1 MKRLD
6 KLFSALKVEKEK
18 ALVVYITAGD
28 PDRESTLNFMHT
40 LADSGADIL
49 EIGFPFSEPM
59 ADGPVIQRA
68 MARSL
73 RKGTSLEEVL
83 QIIATFRSKNTTTPI
98 VLMGYLNPIYRMGYQ
113 NFADKAA
120 AAGIDATLIVDC
132 PFDMMGDLKKELEKK
147 AMDPIFLLAP
157 TSTETRVKM
166 LGKAAR
172 GFLYYV
178 SLKGVTGSSVLD
190 TKAVEKKLAQIK
202 REVNCPVVVGFG
214 IHSQEEAAE
223 VARFADGIVVG
234 SRIVALIEEQ
244 GRQAASAMAS
254 VTRELKA
261 VTHHL

>member
-6 KLFSALKVEKEK
+6 KLFSALKAKKEK
-18 ALVVYITAGD
+18 ALIVYITAGD
-28 PDRESTLNFMHT
+28 PDRESTLQFMHT
-40 LADSGADIL
+40 LAGNGADIL
-49 EIGFPFSEPM
+49 EIGVPFSEPM

-73 RKGTSLEEVL
+73 QKGTTLEEVL
-83 QIIATFRSKNTTTPI
+83 EIIATFRLKNTTTPI

-113 NFADKAA
+113 LFADKAA
-120 AAGIDATLIVDC
+120 AAGVDASLIVDC
-132 PFDMMGDLKKELEKK
+132 PIDMMGSLKEELEKK
-147 AMDPIFLLAP
+147 AIDSIFLLAP

-166 LGKAAR
+166 LGDAAQ

-178 SLKGVTGSSVLD
+178 SLKGVTGSSILD

-214 IHSQEEAAE
+214 IHTQKEAAA

-244 GRQAASAMAS
+244 GRQAASTIAP
-254 VTRELKA
+254 VVQELKA
-261 VTHHL
+261 ATHH